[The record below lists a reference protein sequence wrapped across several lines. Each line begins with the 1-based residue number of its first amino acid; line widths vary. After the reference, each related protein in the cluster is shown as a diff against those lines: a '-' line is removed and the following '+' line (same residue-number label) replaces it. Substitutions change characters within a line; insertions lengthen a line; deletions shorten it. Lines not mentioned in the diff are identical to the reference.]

1 MKIRAVVMSF
11 YPCTFPF
18 QIMPELSNILYKVTD
33 AGWKMQKLTL
43 TLICQRVCVCVY
55 IIVSECKHTQP

>member
-1 MKIRAVVMSF
+1 MSF

-18 QIMPELSNILYKVTD
+18 QIMPKLSNILYKVTD

-55 IIVSECKHTQP
+55 IIVSECKHAQP